1 MDSKGYYKTLGVAE
15 NASDEEIKK
24 AYRKL
29 ALQYHPDRW
38 INGTEEEKKTAEDK
52 FKQLN
57 EAYSVLSDKEK
68 RQQYDSGMSGNWQ
81 NMGGFDPF
89 DIFKKH
95 FGGQNPFSDLH
106 FDFGFGS
113 WDTNGDFQSNP
124 IERGGDIDINMK
136 LTMAE
141 ANSGVTKTVSYQVHE
156 KCAECN
162 GTGLGK
168 DGKKKIC
175 NLCGGAGRV
184 RSWKRIG
191 LASFG
196 TDAPCPDCNGTGTVI
211 TNPCKKCNGTGI
223 SDNLRTETINITI
236 PVGIAPGETL
246 VVQGYGEPAPGT
258 NGIRGDLKIHM
269 DIDMPD
275 GYSFMN
281 NMGGVV
287 YHMEI
292 PFYDAMLGCEKD
304 VLFPS
309 GETRKVKIDKNTGNG
324 TVISYANQGMK
335 LKNGKAM
342 STFDVKVIHKTMR
355 PLTEKQE
362 EILREFKKVTE
373 NGNQET

>member
-15 NASDEEIKK
+15 NAGDEEIKK

-211 TNPCKKCNGTGI
+211 TNPCKKCNGTGYRGRI
-223 SDNLRTETINITI
+223 SIHEILPVDKPVRKMISEERTSEEIKEYARQEL
-236 PVGIAPGETL
+236 GMLTL
-246 VVQGYGEPAPGT
+246 KESCMELIEQGLTTAEE
-258 NGIRGDLKIHM
+258 L
-269 DIDMPD
+269 
-275 GYSFMN
+275 
-281 NMGGVV
+281 
-287 YHMEI
+287 
-292 PFYDAMLGCEKD
+292 
-304 VLFPS
+304 
-309 GETRKVKIDKNTGNG
+309 
-324 TVISYANQGMK
+324 
-335 LKNGKAM
+335 
-342 STFDVKVIHKTMR
+342 VKVAYYD
-355 PLTEKQE
+355 
-362 EILREFKKVTE
+362 
-373 NGNQET
+373 